1 MAREYRTLKTEV
13 RFPYEVAYG
22 ATWTRFFEGLKDK
35 KIYGTRCKECKRVL
49 VPARSFCPRCFVT
62 TDEWVEVKEEGT
74 LVAWCY
80 TNYRYFGMPIEPPF
94 VTGLIRLDGTDVNFL
109 HLIGGFDLSNFEEVS
124 KTLRNGIKVK
134 AVWSEERRGHILD
147 IRYFEP
153 V

>member
-1 MAREYRTLKTEV
+1 
-13 RFPYEVAYG
+13 
-22 ATWTRFFEGLKDK
+22 
-35 KIYGTRCKECKRVL
+35 
-49 VPARSFCPRCFVT
+49 
-62 TDEWVEVKEEGT
+62 
-74 LVAWCY
+74 
-80 TNYRYFGMPIEPPF
+80 MPIEPPF

-147 IRYFEP
+147 IRNFEP

>member
-13 RFPYEVAYG
+13 RLPYEVAYG

-80 TNYRYFGMPIEPPF
+80 TKLPVFRDANRASLCDRAHKARWHRCQLPPF
-94 VTGLIRLDGTDVNFL
+94 DRRIRPEQL
-109 HLIGGFDLSNFEEVS
+109 
-124 KTLRNGIKVK
+124 
-134 AVWSEERRGHILD
+134 
-147 IRYFEP
+147 
-153 V
+153 

>member
-13 RFPYEVAYG
+13 RLPYEVAYG

-62 TDEWVEVKEEGT
+62 TDEWVKVKEEGT

-109 HLIGGFDLSNFEEVS
+109 HLIGGFDLGNFEEVS

-147 IRYFEP
+147 IKYFEP

>member
-13 RFPYEVAYG
+13 RLPYEVAYG

-109 HLIGGFDLSNFEEVS
+109 HLIGGFDLGNFEEVS